1 MRLHRR
7 LIEEI
12 NLSALEKL
20 PEDEIRRHVQ
30 RLVSQY
36 VLVERLALNSEELS
50 EFVSEILDEMT
61 GLGPL
66 EPLLKD
72 PSISDILI
80 NGHECVYVERGGMLE
95 PLAVRFKDEQHLLRI
110 INKIV
115 SAVGR
120 RVDESHPLCDARL
133 QDGSRV
139 NVAVR
144 PIGVDGPLVSI
155 RKFSK
160 KPLNLS
166 KLVEV
171 GALRPPMA
179 EVLAAAVKA
188 RISTIIS
195 GGTGSGKTTMLN
207 ALSAFI
213 SEKERLITIEDAAE
227 LQLQQPHVGRM
238 ETRPPNIEGKGE
250 IRQRDL
256 VKNALRMRPDRI
268 ILGECRGEEAFDMLQ
283 AMNTGHEGSM
293 ATIHANTPR
302 DAITR
307 LEQMIG
313 MAGLPM
319 TVASIRGQIANA
331 VQLIVQ
337 LTRQSDGKRKVT
349 SIAEITGLEGD
360 IIQMQEI
367 YKYVRTGTAAD
378 GTVQG
383 HFQAT
388 GVRPRFLAHLDHARH
403 QDPRQLLRSLAA
415 AVNRHDGFQPDLP
428 VLPADRRLRGDA
440 GGGRLSAALQQRLL
454 SQEHQPPPQGDG
466 RQAGPR
472 KRAGAVA
479 PRARADVMRRVPAA
493 AHQPQS
499 TGPAIRPV
507 DRLQPPD
514 GVHRRRHG
522 AGVCRHHDVR
532 RQDVAR
538 ARRRAVCRRRAAV
551 HGVAFPASAAGRRS
565 SAPNFPTPSTSSC
578 ARLRAGHPVPVA
590 INMVAREMADPI
602 GSEFGIVT
610 DEITYGADLETA
622 MRNLYFR
629 VGSDDL
635 PLFVTAVA
643 IQGSTGGNLGEILE
657 NLSAVIRQRF
667 KMRRKIRALAAE
679 GRASALILSSL
690 PIGMFA
696 VINFVTPDF
705 YASVW
710 DESLTKTGLALAG
723 CWMGIGN
730 FVMYRLVNF
739 RI

>member
-1 MRLHRR
+1 MAGRFTARRVAAPEMPAIEEPAPSTSSALWKELQGTPAEPAVPEPPQTNPLLSDKLLDAKVRLHRR

-20 PEDEIRRHVQ
+20 PEEEIRRHVTQ
-30 RLVSQY
+30 LVSQY
-36 VLVERLALNSEELS
+36 VLVERLALNTQELS
-50 EFVSEILDEMT
+50 DFVSEILDEMT

-72 PSISDILI
+72 STINDILI
-80 NGHECVYVERGGMLE
+80 NGHECVYVERAGVLE
-95 PLAVRFKDEQHLLRI
+95 PLAVRFKDENHLLRI

-115 SAVGR
+115 AAVGR

-166 KLVEV
+166 RLVEV

-179 EVLAAAVKA
+179 ELLAASVKS
-188 RISTIIS
+188 RITTIIS

-250 IRQRDL
+250 IRQREL

-302 DAITR
+302 DAISR

-319 TVASIRGQIANA
+319 TVTSIRSQIAGA
-331 VQLIVQ
+331 IQLILQ
-337 LTRQSDGKRKVT
+337 LQRQSDGKRKVT

-367 YKYVRTGTAAD
+367 FKFVRTGTTPD
-378 GTVQG
+378 GSVQG
-383 HFQAT
+383 HFAAT
-388 GVRPRFLAHLDHARH
+388 GVRPRFLNHLAN
-403 QDPRQLLRSLAA
+403 Q
-415 AVNRHDGFQPDLP
+415 GIKLP
-428 VLPADRRLRGDA
+428 
-440 GGGRLSAALQQRLL
+440 
-454 SQEHQPPPQGDG
+454 
-466 RQAGPR
+466 
-472 KRAGAVA
+472 
-479 PRARADVMRRVPAA
+479 
-493 AHQPQS
+493 
-499 TGPAIRPV
+499 
-507 DRLQPPD
+507 
-514 GVHRRRHG
+514 
-522 AGVCRHHDVR
+522 
-532 RQDVAR
+532 
-538 ARRRAVCRRRAAV
+538 
-551 HGVAFPASAAGRRS
+551 
-565 SAPNFPTPSTSSC
+565 
-578 ARLRAGHPVPVA
+578 
-590 INMVAREMADPI
+590 
-602 GSEFGIVT
+602 
-610 DEITYGADLETA
+610 
-622 MRNLYFR
+622 
-629 VGSDDL
+629 
-635 PLFVTAVA
+635 
-643 IQGSTGGNLGEILE
+643 
-657 NLSAVIRQRF
+657 
-667 KMRRKIRALAAE
+667 
-679 GRASALILSSL
+679 
-690 PIGMFA
+690 
-696 VINFVTPDF
+696 
-705 YASVW
+705 
-710 DESLTKTGLALAG
+710 
-723 CWMGIGN
+723 GN
-730 FVMYRLVNF
+730 FFDPSQPL
-739 RI
+739 